1 MADLITLD
9 DYKNSKTITSTT
21 RDGKIQNLIT
31 QITQLVEHYCNRK
44 FTQFATSGNGK
55 IEWHDGKTN
64 KVFLEAFPVIS
75 VVSVKTSQ
83 DGGVNQITLSE
94 GASDKTGYFVDLE
107 EGSVFMQTAVD
118 KFVDTYDLSFR
129 SLEVN
134 YLAGYTVA
142 NIPEDLKLVAIDLV
156 HYYENNE
163 QVNTKS
169 LLGGTLDNPLPYLAN
184 SFPPHIRRI
193 LDLYRFSP

>member
-9 DYKNSKTITSTT
+9 DYKSSKGITSTT
-21 RDGKIQNLIT
+21 RDGKLQNLIT
-31 QITQLVEHYCNRK
+31 QITQLIEHYCNRK

-55 IEWHDGKTN
+55 VEWHDGKTN
-64 KVFLEAFPVIS
+64 KVFLDAFPVIS
-75 VVSVKTSQ
+75 VVSVKTSA
-83 DGGVNQITLSE
+83 DGGVTQITLTE
-94 GASDKTGYFVDLE
+94 GASDNTGYFVDLE
-107 EGSVFMQTAVD
+107 EGSVFLQVSVG
-118 KFVDTYDLSFR
+118 KFITSYNLPYR
-129 SLEVN
+129 SLEID
-134 YLAGYTVA
+134 YLAGYTA
-142 NIPEDLKLVAIDLV
+142 DNIPADLKLCTIDLV